1 MVLSLPLD
9 RPYLKLLESGIS
21 RIVIGHPDNLALTE
35 VANET
40 LQTLESISVD
50 SIWGNSEATDGGFI
64 EDQRRLSAERTN
76 FAEDGGEKT
85 SKWKYLA
92 ASLGTRASSGGSFKS
107 SKSPLPE
114 SDVTRLRTHAKVSK
128 SAGRLSRSTS
138 QGSGSI
144 GGSVGGSVGG
154 REHGGRLF
162 NPPKKANLNRRLSS
176 LSKEGLVSRRGS
188 FAGIGSTH
196 DHSRSL
202 SNSPSTKRKISLLP
216 VLASRRKPAAAAAD
230 GILADGRLHLGD
242 VVDAAVGSNSKKV
255 RHGGVKPLDSNPS
268 PTTLPPP
275 SSKEVPILPPI
286 EAPMSRPGR
295 QGRK

>member
-1 MVLSLPLD
+1 M
-9 RPYLKLLESGIS
+9 
-21 RIVIGHPDNLALTE
+21 
-35 VANET
+35 
-40 LQTLESISVD
+40 
-50 SIWGNSEATDGGFI
+50 
-64 EDQRRLSAERTN
+64 
-76 FAEDGGEKT
+76 
-85 SKWKYLA
+85 A

-138 QGSGSI
+138 QGSGSIGGSI

-286 EAPMSRPGR
+286 EAPVSRPGR